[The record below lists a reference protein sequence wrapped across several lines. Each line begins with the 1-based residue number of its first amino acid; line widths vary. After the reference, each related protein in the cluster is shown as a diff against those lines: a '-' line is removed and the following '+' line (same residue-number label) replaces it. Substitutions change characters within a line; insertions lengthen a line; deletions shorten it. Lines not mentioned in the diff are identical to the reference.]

1 MDDGIPVFRHYDLL
15 NVNWKFDLMGSAT
28 ISPYGGL
35 LWQRQ
40 ALPQCVRHFLH
51 MVSPL
56 INIEPWYLSG
66 SRQLLDS
73 DLEGICKALI
83 FDILN
88 IILPLIDGC
97 ARVMFITILAV
108 LTAL

>member
-1 MDDGIPVFRHYDLL
+1 MAATGAAAMCAALLAHDL
-15 NVNWKFDLMGSAT
+15 
-28 ISPYGGL
+28 
-35 LWQRQ
+35 
-40 ALPQCVRHFLH
+40 
-51 MVSPL
+51 VSPL